1 MKSTEL
7 AENKTLDEFKN
18 ALDMEDNAKLAEA
31 MMNKYKDIEKN
42 ILDKFEELKDEHDS
56 KVLASR
62 GIRQLTNAE
71 TEFYNKMFKN
81 DIGMSPTQG
90 GSLIMPKTIFDSVF
104 DDLREDTDD
113 NPLADID
120 LQNTTGSAEWLVSV
134 AERPVAAWG
143 EMCDP
148 ITKELSVGFKV
159 VNSLV
164 NKLSCYI
171 PYCKSLL
178 ELGPAWQ
185 DAYLREYLKLGLK
198 NALVMAFVSG
208 NGSKQPW
215 GAAYDY
221 NIDTDQGTLKTP
233 VAITALTRSAFKDI
247 FKTMSVN
254 PMGNHR
260 SLQGLTL
267 YVDSETY
274 YNYIYANEV
283 YYDLNGAEHSR
294 FERLGIKLCVCETG
308 LNDPDADTPVVGRC
322 LLGLPKRYF
331 MQVAMKAGGSQ
342 GFVEFSDDYL
352 FLEDKRV
359 YKAKLFAD
367 GFAKDTNAFALLDV
381 TGLASGTPADV
392 RIVNTNDDPV
402 ITKEAT
408 I

>member
-7 AENKTLDEFKN
+7 AENKALDDFKN

-71 TEFYNKMFKN
+71 TEFYNKLFKN

-120 LQNTTGSAEWLVSV
+120 LQNTTGSSEWLVSV

-198 NALVMAFVSG
+198 NALVMAFASG

-221 NIDTDQGTLKTP
+221 DIDTDQGTLKTP

-274 YNYIYANEV
+274 YNYIFANEV

-294 FERLGIKLCVCETG
+294 FERLGIRLRVCETG
-308 LNDPDADTPVVGRC
+308 LEAGQA

-367 GFAKDTNAFALLDV
+367 GFAKDKNAFALLDV
-381 TGLASGTPADV
+381 TGLASGVAADV
-392 RIVNTNDDPV
+392 RIVNTNEDPV
-402 ITKEAT
+402 ITKEAS

>member
-7 AENKTLDEFKN
+7 AENKVLDDFKN
-18 ALDMEDNAKLAEA
+18 ALDTEDNAKLAEA
-31 MMNKYKDIEKN
+31 MMNKYKDIEQN
-42 ILDKFEELKDEHDS
+42 ILNKFEELKDEHDA

-71 TEFYNKMFKN
+71 TEFYNKLFKN
-81 DIGMSPTQG
+81 DIGMSPTVG
-90 GSLIMPKTIFDSVF
+90 GSVIMPKTIFDSVF

-120 LQNTTGSAEWLVSV
+120 LQNTTGSSEWLVSV
-134 AERPVAAWG
+134 AEKPVAAWG

-198 NALVMAFVSG
+198 NALVMSFASG
-208 NGSKQPW
+208 NGVKQPW

-221 NIDTDQGTLKTP
+221 DIDTDQGTLKTP

-247 FKTMSVN
+247 FKEMSVN

-260 SLQGLTL
+260 SLNGLTM

-294 FERLGIKLCVCETG
+294 FERLGIRLRVCETG
-308 LNDPDADTPVVGRC
+308 LEAGQA
-322 LLGLPKRYF
+322 LIGLPKRYF

-367 GFAKDTNAFALLDV
+367 GFAKDTKAFALLDV
-381 TGLASGTPADV
+381 TGLANGVPADV
-392 RIVNTNDDPV
+392 RIVNTNEDPV
-402 ITKEAT
+402 ITKEASV
-408 I
+408 

>member
-7 AENKTLDEFKN
+7 AENKVLDDFKN
-18 ALDMEDNAKLAEA
+18 ALDTEDNAKLAEA
-31 MMNKYKDIEKN
+31 MMNKYKDIEQN
-42 ILDKFEELKDEHDS
+42 ILNKFEELKDEHDA

-71 TEFYNKMFKN
+71 TEFYNKLFKN
-81 DIGMSPTQG
+81 DIGMSPTVG
-90 GSLIMPKTIFDSVF
+90 GSVIMPKTIFDSVF

-120 LQNTTGSAEWLVSV
+120 LQNTTGSSEWLVSV
-134 AERPVAAWG
+134 AEKPVAAWG

-198 NALVMAFVSG
+198 NALVMAFASG
-208 NGSKQPW
+208 NGVKQPW

-221 NIDTDQGTLKTP
+221 DIDTDQGTLKTP

-247 FKTMSVN
+247 FKEMSVN

-260 SLQGLTL
+260 SLNGLTM

-294 FERLGIKLCVCETG
+294 FERLGIRLRVCETG
-308 LNDPDADTPVVGRC
+308 LETGQA
-322 LLGLPKRYF
+322 LIGLPKRYF

-367 GFAKDTNAFALLDV
+367 GFAKDTKAFALLDV
-381 TGLASGTPADV
+381 TGLANGVPADV
-392 RIVNTNDDPV
+392 RIVNTNEDPV
-402 ITKEAT
+402 ITKEASV
-408 I
+408 